1 VVKLTGYGT
10 FGTSEGDAVDESQ
23 FKVTPSTEITKKDL
37 AQAVFYSLMALIAIK
52 RELGLEV

>member
-1 VVKLTGYGT
+1 MDD
-10 FGTSEGDAVDESQ
+10 SR

-37 AQAVFYSLMALIAIK
+37 AQAVFHSLTVLIAIK